1 MNVSN
6 FATKIVLFCLSSKFS
21 YKKPQRV
28 KQVPVPVFW
37 FHCAFGSY
45 LPNNSWCVPR
55 RTNLMTLASSSIQI
69 SRKSS
74 ST

>member
-28 KQVPVPVFW
+28 KQVPVPVF
-37 FHCAFGSY
+37 FAE
-45 LPNNSWCVPR
+45 L
-55 RTNLMTLASSSIQI
+55 
-69 SRKSS
+69 
-74 ST
+74 